1 MSTVYRAMDTR
12 MERPVAIKMI
22 HEDDRAAASADRAH
36 TEKALLAAVD
46 HRALVT
52 LYDAQLI
59 PGRPRYLVME
69 FVDGPT
75 LARRLTSGPM
85 RPRQVARFTRDLAEG
100 LAVVHAAGIIH
111 RDVKPSNIMLAR
123 DSLGGPWTAK
133 LADFGIACEVGSP
146 RMTSPGIVL
155 GTFAYLAPELLRDAE
170 PGTAGDIFGLGLVA
184 LEALT
189 GSPAYPTNGTG
200 RGAATAR
207 VMNPPAIP
215 DRIHDDWR
223 VLIER
228 MTRLDPSERPTAAE
242 VARSAETLMQVTRG
256 VAAVRDAGDET
267 AGAAA
272 GRSRPRRRRLLG
284 GAVGSG
290 NAG

>member
-1 MSTVYRAMDTR
+1 MTLDVVSPATALLDDRYLLEERVGRGGMSTVYRATDTR

-46 HRALVT
+46 HRSLVT

-85 RPRQVARFTRDLAEG
+85 RARQVARFTRDLAEG

-123 DSLGGPWTAK
+123 NPLGGPWTAK
-133 LADFGIACEVGSP
+133 LADFGIACEIGSP

-155 GTFAYLAPELLRDAE
+155 GTFAYMAPELLRDAE
-170 PGTAGDIFGLGLVA
+170 PGTAGDVFGLGLVA

-189 GSPAYPTNGTG
+189 GSLAYPANGTG

-207 VMNPPAIP
+207 VMNPPVIP
-215 DRIHDDWR
+215 DRIHDEWR
-223 VLIER
+223 DLLER
-228 MTRLDPSERPTAAE
+228 MTRLDPLERPTAAQ
-242 VARSAETLMQVTRG
+242 VALSAESLMRVRRATT
-256 VAAVRDAGDET
+256 VAAPAT
-267 AGAAA
+267 A
-272 GRSRPRRRRLLG
+272 
-284 GAVGSG
+284 
-290 NAG
+290 